1 MSPTVPVP
9 STPASPRGSL
19 ILLGHNGA
27 GKSTLIRW
35 LLGFYPDNSQH
46 PFLQAWNEITPLD
59 LNGLGFV
66 PELPYLDLNLT
77 GGDQFRLFSRL
88 KGVSLSHH
96 EMCELLD
103 RTGLE
108 HKVLSWPV
116 RKYSKGMK
124 QRLMLSIA
132 LIGKPQTLL
141 LDEPLSG
148 LDPFGHQQ
156 IIELLISLKTECRLI
171 LSTHNLQDAWILGDE
186 IWLLQQGQFVYQ
198 GAKPD
203 TREALDMLYFD
214 HPPLTSAT

>member
-1 MSPTVPVP
+1 MSQPPTVP
-9 STPASPRGSL
+9 STPAASRKSL

-35 LLGFYPDNSQH
+35 LLGFYPDISCH
-46 PFLQAWNEITPLD
+46 PFLQTWHDIAQLD

-88 KGVSLSHH
+88 KGVTLSHQD
-96 EMCELLD
+96 MCKLLD
-103 RTGLE
+103 RTGLD
-108 HKVLSWPV
+108 HNVIGSPV
-116 RKYSKGMK
+116 KKYSKGMK

-132 LIGKPQTLL
+132 LIGKPHTLL

-156 IIELLISLKTECRLI
+156 IIELLLALKSECRLI
-171 LSTHNLQDAWILGDE
+171 LSTHNLQDAWTLGDE

-198 GAKPD
+198 GQKPD
-203 TREALDMLYFD
+203 SKEDLDKLYFD
-214 HPPLTSAT
+214 HPPLIKAT